1 MDLREKTRQEL
12 LCEIHNL
19 KKTCDYLYNASC
31 NLDDISTFNRK
42 LSSGTEQIAS
52 SYRKIVSIRN
62 MLADI
67 TDYQY
72 MPVEPA
78 FHIEKKEGMYYFR
91 FNEPLPHRITID
103 KYAGRLRYEYDPNV
117 YYSGYRSAIEQWL
130 KENDPNL
137 FSQKAM
143 LYVVNHGS
151 TQNMRDNDNIE
162 VKTFIDAAIKG
173 IFIRDDTPDCL
184 SLCFDFV
191 EDEKEYTEA
200 LLFITFP
207 VKFHFLFI
215 YLYRIRIAD
224 TIRFDQLCFIRLLCL
239 FGHTF
244 LKLFRKC
251 IQPRNAGI

>member
-1 MDLREKTRQEL
+1 M
-12 LCEIHNL
+12 
-19 KKTCDYLYNASC
+19 
-31 NLDDISTFNRK
+31 DDISTFNRK

-52 SYRKIVSIRN
+52 SYRKIASIRN

-78 FHIEKKEGMYYFR
+78 LHIEKKEGMYYFR

-103 KYAGRLRYEYDPNV
+103 KYAGKLRYEYDPNV

-200 LLFITFP
+200 
-207 VKFHFLFI
+207 
-215 YLYRIRIAD
+215 YLGN
-224 TIRFDQLCFIRLLCL
+224 
-239 FGHTF
+239 FGNMVLY
-244 LKLFRKC
+244 LK
-251 IQPRNAGI
+251 

>member
-1 MDLREKTRQEL
+1 MDLREKTREEL

-72 MPVEPA
+72 MPVKPA

-191 EDEKEYTEA
+191 EDEKEYTETYLGNINDIIA
-200 LLFITFP
+200 LL
-207 VKFHFLFI
+207 HYNL
-215 YLYRIRIAD
+215 R
-224 TIRFDQLCFIRLLCL
+224 
-239 FGHTF
+239 
-244 LKLFRKC
+244 
-251 IQPRNAGI
+251 